1 MKKNIKLN
9 PYLLEERGNFKGM
22 SKLLL
27 KPRNTKE
34 VSEVLKICFQ
44 NKIPLV
50 PQGGRTSLSGGTIP
64 NPKKNEVIISMEKMN
79 KILSVDK
86 DNFSLT
92 AQAGCTLI
100 M

>member
-1 MKKNIKLN
+1 M
-9 PYLLEERGNFKGM
+9 EERGNFKGM

-34 VSEVLKICFQ
+34 VSKILKICYQ

-50 PQGGRTSLSGGTIP
+50 PQGGRTGLSGGTIP

-92 AQAGCTLI
+92 AQAGVL
-100 M
+100 

>member
-1 MKKNIKLN
+1 MKKNIKLS
-9 PYLLEERGNFKGM
+9 PYFFEERGNFKGM

-34 VSEVLKICFQ
+34 VSEILKICYQ

-64 NPKKNEVIISMEKMN
+64 NPKKNEIIISMEKMN
-79 KILSVDK
+79 KILSV
-86 DNFSLT
+86 
-92 AQAGCTLI
+92 
-100 M
+100 